1 MSIFK
6 LNIRLT
12 QPGPGQGK
20 LQANCVPIKWAVR
33 EQLKVY
39 SAMIDSITVFLSVL
53 FLVKWVVVWA
63 GGNVATRDSSSHSK
77 VQWRGELVI
86 SGPVLAWFHS
96 FITRSQLINYRARE
110 IKLSL
115 NPSANLDVFLTNIE
129 SNLRCPSLLPCYTQS
144 TPKYLQGSLGRT
156 AM

>member
-53 FLVKWVVVWA
+53 FLVK
-63 GGNVATRDSSSHSK
+63 
-77 VQWRGELVI
+77 
-86 SGPVLAWFHS
+86 
-96 FITRSQLINYRARE
+96 
-110 IKLSL
+110 
-115 NPSANLDVFLTNIE
+115 
-129 SNLRCPSLLPCYTQS
+129 
-144 TPKYLQGSLGRT
+144 
-156 AM
+156 